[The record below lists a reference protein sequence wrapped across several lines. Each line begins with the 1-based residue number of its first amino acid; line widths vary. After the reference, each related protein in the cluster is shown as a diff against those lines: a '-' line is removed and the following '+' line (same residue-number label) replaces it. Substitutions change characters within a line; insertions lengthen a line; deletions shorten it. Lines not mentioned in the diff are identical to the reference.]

1 MQFEKTIQVFISQ
14 VTKYGTQ
21 LAVSLLHNLKRIDI
35 FLFLVNFNKKNC
47 LLKNVIQ
54 GMNFI

>member
-35 FLFLVNFNKKNC
+35 FRFLVNFNKKNC